1 MANKQFACDAQN
13 VWQIFNS
20 FAMMYPASFGV
31 ADLHH
36 SRSTH
41 RQESQTG
48 LLKPTMTRFPL
59 AALVLLFI
67 GAPALAQGTAYSFDN
82 FDTRNGVRVY
92 VEPPK
97 LRVPSGRSRRPSKL
111 EASKKT
117 TASQNAEQPITLDD
131 PASTLKPTVLVYD
144 SLAAS
149 ATNAGSPLRG
159 YTTGSAQI
167 DGYLIDSGA
176 RNEIDPLLLYSIM
189 HQESSFKSHAISPKG
204 ARGLMQLM
212 PGTAVRYGVTNIFDP
227 RQNIEGGA
235 RYIRF
240 LLDRFDGDVNL
251 TLAGY
256 NAGEGAVEKYGW
268 RIPPYA
274 ETQEYV
280 RRISRR
286 YSLLRDPNAALY
298 ATRVSPAQLAKLQGK
313 QPVPLTIYER
323 TILTVRLPDGR
334 LQLTSQ

>member
-1 MANKQFACDAQN
+1 MALAPSKTSLTEITDRTFK
-13 VWQIFNS
+13 
-20 FAMMYPASFGV
+20 
-31 ADLHH
+31 L
-36 SRSTH
+36 
-41 RQESQTG
+41 
-48 LLKPTMTRFPL
+48 TMIKFHL
-59 AALVLLFI
+59 ATLLLFFT
-67 GAPALAQGTAYSFDN
+67 GASAFAQSNAYLFDN

-92 VEPPK
+92 TEPAKPLQPTTRSGK
-97 LRVPSGRSRRPSKL
+97 RTRTNQANKAVANQEAPSTISFDG
-111 EASKKT
+111 
-117 TASQNAEQPITLDD
+117 
-131 PASTLKPTVLVYD
+131 PADTLKPTALVYD
-144 SLAAS
+144 SSLS
-149 ATNAGSPLRG
+149 TLTPNAGSALHG

-167 DGYLIDSGA
+167 DGYLIESGT
-176 RNEIDPLLLYSIM
+176 RNGIDPLLLYSIM
-189 HQESSFKSHAISPKG
+189 HQESSFKSHAVSPKG

-212 PGTAVRYGVTNIFDP
+212 PGTAMRFGVTNIFDP

-235 RYIRF
+235 RYVSF

-268 RIPPYA
+268 RIPPYS

-298 ATRVSPAQLAKLQGK
+298 AQRVSAAQLVKLQGK
-313 QPVPLTIYER
+313 EPVPLTIYER
-323 TILTVRLPDGR
+323 TVLTVRLPDGR